1 MAHSFAIV
9 RRSLPIAPVLIVMSA
24 CANPTAPGTA
34 PGSIPSFQSII
45 AHRALWRAQN
55 LTDYSYTYQFWAFNR
70 FAGQPLQL
78 EIRDDTVRSV
88 VVVATGD
95 SINPAYFPTIE
106 ALFDRA
112 LAAAKDRSLRRVAF
126 DPVRGFPTHLGYAT
140 VPDGL
145 SSQEASDLQPRP

>member
-1 MAHSFAIV
+1 MTRSFAIV
-9 RRSLPIAPVLIVMSA
+9 RPSLSIAPVLILMSA
-24 CANPTAPGTA
+24 CANPTGPS
-34 PGSIPSFQSII
+34 SITSIQSII
-45 AHRALWRAQN
+45 AHRALWRAQS

-95 SINPAYFPTIE
+95 SINPLYFPTIE
-106 ALFDRA
+106 GLFDRA
-112 LAAAKDRSLRRVAF
+112 LGAAKDGSLRRVAF

-140 VPDGL
+140 VPDRL
-145 SSQEASDLQPRP
+145 SSQEASDLQPRQ

>member
-1 MAHSFAIV
+1 MTRSFAII
-9 RRSLPIAPVLIVMSA
+9 RPSLSVVLVLIMMSA
-24 CANPTAPGTA
+24 CANPTG
-34 PGSIPSFQSII
+34 PGSITSFQNII

-78 EIRDDTVRSV
+78 EIRADTVRSV

-95 SINPAYFPTIE
+95 SINPAYFPTID
-106 ALFDRA
+106 ALFERA
-112 LAAAKDRSLRRVAF
+112 LSAAKDGSLRRVAF
-126 DPVRGFPTHLGYAT
+126 DPVRGFPTALGYAT

-145 SSQEASDLQPRP
+145 SSQEASDLQPRQ